1 MASSTKNDSPCFM
14 NMHDGRMFTDY
25 RPRCTTQ
32 YELTKQGATSFEQRQ
47 ELIHN
52 AKLIMDRNASA
63 AASGSECGGCKFAPK
78 DAGTM
83 LPEKRVQ
90 QCNSRT
96 CAISPNDPK
105 GLGLGRN
112 YNVSA

>member
-1 MASSTKNDSPCFM
+1 MASSTKNDAPCFM
-14 NMHDGRMFTDY
+14 KMHDGRMFTDY

-32 YELTKQGATSFEQRQ
+32 FELTKQGATSFEQRQ
-47 ELIHN
+47 ELIHT
-52 AKLIMDRNASA
+52 AKDLIARNASTA
-63 AASGSECGGCKFAPK
+63 AAGTHCGGCKFTPK
-78 DAGTM
+78 DVGTM
-83 LPEKRVQ
+83 LPEKRMQ

-96 CAISPNDPK
+96 CSVSPNDPK